1 MPDVPDLNIQIQHSL
16 RHAIG
21 DFHSVSHGFKTAP
34 ACRANVD
41 RLLLNLDI
49 KTSGYKHVLPVR
61 LTFALR
67 EQR

>member
-34 ACRANVD
+34 
-41 RLLLNLDI
+41 
-49 KTSGYKHVLPVR
+49 GLPG
-61 LTFALR
+61 
-67 EQR
+67 QRRQAFTQFRHQDLWL